1 MIRPAALAA
10 LVLLSACAGSPP
22 RTDAPSTAAASRKQV
37 LVPGSSTSP
46 LSAVVRAGD
55 LVFVSGQ
62 LGFPSGSRD
71 LVPGGIG
78 PETRAAL
85 EGVAANLAKVG
96 LSMDD
101 VVKCT
106 VFLAE
111 MADFAGMNEVYA
123 KAFPKD
129 PPARSTV
136 AVAGLVKSA
145 RTEIECI
152 AVSRT
157 R

>member
-1 MIRPAALAA
+1 
-10 LVLLSACAGSPP
+10 
-22 RTDAPSTAAASRKQV
+22 
-37 LVPGSSTSP
+37 
-46 LSAVVRAGD
+46 VVRVGD

-62 LGFPSGSRD
+62 LGFPAGTRD

-78 PETRAAL
+78 PETRVTL

-96 LSMDD
+96 LTMDD

-106 VFLAE
+106 VFLADI
-111 MADFAGMNEVYA
+111 ADFAAMNEVYA

-129 PPARSTV
+129 PPARTTV
-136 AVAGLVKSA
+136 AVAGLFKNA

-152 AVSRT
+152 AAARP
-157 R
+157 